1 MSNKPFHYQDPF
13 PLSKDQT
20 EYYLLTRDHVSVS
33 EFEGQEILKVDPQAL
48 TLLAQH
54 AFHDASFMLRPA
66 HQQQVAD
73 ILSDP
78 EASENDKYVA
88 LQFLRNSDIAAKGIL
103 PTCQDTGTAIIIG
116 KKASASGPAAA
127 MKRRWR
133 TASTTPIPKITC
145 ATRKTRRWICIKR
158 STPAPTCR
166 ADRSLQRR
174 RRRVQIP
181 LHRQRRRFGQQ
192 NLSLPGNQSAAHPGE
207 AENYLVEKMRTSA
220 PRPARRTISPL

>member
-13 PLSKDQT
+13 PLSQDQT

-88 LQFLRNSDIAAKGIL
+88 CSSCVTPISRRKAFCL
-103 PTCQDTGTAIIIG
+103 PARIPARLSSSV

-133 TASTTPIPKITC
+133 TASTTPTPKTTC
-145 ATRKTRRWICIKR
+145 AIRKTRRWTCTKR
-158 STPAPTCR
+158 STPALTC
-166 ADRSLQRR
+166 
-174 RRRVQIP
+174 
-181 LHRQRRRFGQQ
+181 LHRSISTASTVTST
-192 NLSLPGNQSAAHPGE
+192 NSSASPKAAVRPT
-207 AENYLVEKMRTSA
+207 KPISIRKPKRCS
-220 PRPARRTISPL
+220 PRAKLKTTC

>member
-13 PLSKDQT
+13 PLSKDLT

-103 PTCQDTGTAIIIG
+103 PTCQDTGTAIIVG
-116 KKASASGPAAA
+116 KKASASGPAAV
-127 MKRRWR
+127 MKRRWP
-133 TASTTPIPKITC
+133 TVFTTRIPKITC
-145 ATRKTRRWICIKR
+145 ATRKTRRWICTKR
-158 STPAPTCR
+158 STPAPTC
-166 ADRSLQRR
+166 
-174 RRRVQIP
+174 P
-181 LHRQRRRFGQQ
+181 HR
-192 NLSLPGNQSAAHPGE
+192 
-207 AENYLVEKMRTSA
+207 
-220 PRPARRTISPL
+220 